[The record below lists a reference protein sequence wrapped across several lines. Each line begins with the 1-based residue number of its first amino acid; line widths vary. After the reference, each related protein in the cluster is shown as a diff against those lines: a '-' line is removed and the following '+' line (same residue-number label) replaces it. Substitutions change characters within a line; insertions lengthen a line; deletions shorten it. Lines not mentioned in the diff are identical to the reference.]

1 MAKVDKEIPW
11 DIIIPEVVKAFT
23 PFIQGIAWYT
33 FSKVDKKANALNN
46 LIAIAEIIPAID
58 LGLPRGIV
66 LAAMYDKTG
75 DALDM
80 INQLAQA
87 LTGLPAELKKYI
99 KDLVDETKE
108 DITETFIDPVTEA
121 SHDFQSAIS
130 DCKDNAKKRLIWPLS
145 YGANIQTYIWIQS
158 CMLQKG
164 YNLGTDYIKDK
175 FF

>member
-1 MAKVDKEIPW
+1 MVKDPKDIPW

-23 PFIQGIAWYT
+23 PIIQGVAWLAI
-33 FSKVDKKANALNN
+33 SKVDKKANALNN

-87 LTGLPAELKKYI
+87 IEGLPGDLKEYI
-99 KDLVDETKE
+99 ENLVNKTKE
-108 DITETFIDPVTEA
+108 DIEETFVDPLTEA
-121 SHDFQSAIS
+121 SHDFQTALK
-130 DCKDNAKKRLIWPLS
+130 DCRNNAQS
-145 YGANIQTYIWIQS
+145 YLGTGLRYRSLGGLWIVS
-158 CMLQKG
+158 CMGQKG
-164 YNLGTDYIKDK
+164 FSISADYIKDK
-175 FF
+175 LF